1 MNKHMAKSIG
11 ALLLVSF
18 VVGACTTQEPYIAR
32 PYAIDREHVNFPDGP
47 DVVAGVG
54 VTVCYSKSDT
64 TPAAIRAVANKECQ
78 RGGLEAL
85 FIEQTLDQCTLTAPV
100 AAVFICNV
108 GTKSVPA
115 SRSSSNVIA
124 PDFTAPAPAGSLR
137 PLGTLSAAD
146 VSTTAKSKPFPIFL
160 FNNGQTA
167 K

>member
-1 MNKHMAKSIG
+1 MIKQTAKSIV
-11 ALLLVSF
+11 AVLLGSF

-32 PYAIDREHVNFPDGP
+32 PYAINREHVDFPDGP
-47 DVVAGVG
+47 DVVAGIG

-78 RGGLEAL
+78 RGGLEAR

-100 AAVFICNV
+100 AAVFTCNV
-108 GTKSVPA
+108 GTRSVPA
-115 SRSSSNVIA
+115 SQSSSNVIT
-124 PDFTAPAPAGSLR
+124 PDFSAPAPAGSLK
-137 PLGTLSAAD
+137 PLGTLGAAD